1 MARNPNMRISNRHA
15 LPTSLILSLF
25 VSLKSWCGENV
36 MGVLSDAGTVVKGN
50 SKGPDRISAT
60 GARRR
65 QAQTLAYSWPQS

>member
-15 LPTSLILSLF
+15 LSTSLMLSLF
-25 VSLKSWCGENV
+25 VSLKCGENV
-36 MGVLSDAGTVVKGN
+36 MGVLSDPGTVVKVN

-65 QAQTLAYSWPQS
+65 QAQTLVYSWPQS